1 MSMTWK
7 DLKDELIDLGFEE
20 DDTYSEYKRI
30 AVNSTNRAVRII
42 HTVVVPQIEDYLN
55 GKWGYPSKDEDGKAT
70 WVLPKFKPLTIDVED
85 DTKINV
91 PEITEP
97 LVGILAAHYLWL
109 DDDLTK
115 ATIYWNEYDDL
126 KTQIIQSAKLVK
138 KAKIVGG
145 IG

>member
-1 MSMTWK
+1 MTWK

-70 WVLPKFKPLTIDVED
+70 WVLPKFKPLTIDVE
-85 DTKINV
+85 
-91 PEITEP
+91 
-97 LVGILAAHYLWL
+97 HYLWL

>member
-1 MSMTWK
+1 MTWK

-30 AVNSTNRAVRII
+30 AVNATNRAVRII

-55 GKWGYPSKDEDGKAT
+55 DKWGYPGKDEDGKAT

-85 DTKINV
+85 DTKINI

-126 KTQIIQSAKLVK
+126 KTQIIQSAKIVK
-138 KAKIVGG
+138 KARVVGG
-145 IG
+145 I

>member
-30 AVNSTNRAVRII
+30 AVNATNRAVRII

-55 GKWGYPSKDEDGKAT
+55 GKWGYPSKDENGKEA